1 MKKRF
6 RSLVV
11 LATMVAL
18 VLSMSGI
25 AFAQFSDVAK
35 DAPYATHVELLNSLG
50 IAKGYPDGTFGVN
63 QPMTRQ
69 EFAVFVVRA
78 MGKERLAEGFANNPT
93 GFKDDK
99 QIGDWARGAVYLASQ
114 MGIIAGYPD
123 GTFKPQGN
131 VTHAEALT
139 MLVRALGF
147 KKYAEDLG
155 AWPVGYLLAA
165 DNLGITEGLTVFP
178 NVPMVRSEMAIALAN
193 TLFAT
198 TAKNLDPTG
207 LNDGSPNK
215 DKASETAWI
224 VTVWKKV
231 YSRAIGVTG
240 TVDSITTWNNTI
252 VVGGKTYSYDPDT
265 TNGVEVTVNGASPG
279 WAGGT
284 KGSNGISGL
293 QTFLN
298 NNPGTQVTVY
308 AEGTKA
314 KAIDVIYWNG
324 KNAKLT
330 AVNITSTSVTI
341 DVNDRGTNK
350 TGINISPNTKI
361 TIDGQQATA
370 QQLKTAFQNAAG
382 ALVSIRVPGSDGA
395 LAAGNSAVEVAVLI
409 NNTVSGKVTATGTD
423 VKGSYAVINGQKVYF
438 DTTYGLSAPGL
449 NASVVWLLGT
459 DGVAYLDLSSTGP
472 ALTTFQARY
481 VGSQQD
487 TSGTT
492 YTYQYADGSTVTGNT
507 APGGGAAVGDFVT
520 YSGASYSKV
529 TLPTAATGTSITKLS
544 ATSVKVGSAA
554 YAIAP
559 YGAWVDDQ
567 VSNTKKAYADWT
579 VPSGINAVYLFF
591 NSNGE
596 VDLIVVTP

>member
-78 MGKERLAEGFANNPT
+78 MGKERLAEGFANTPT

-131 VTHAEALT
+131 VTQAEALT

-165 DNLGITEGLTVFP
+165 EELGITQGLTVFP

-198 TAKNLDPTG
+198 TAKN
-207 LNDGSPNK
+207 NDGSPNK
-215 DKASETAWI
+215 DKIKDTAWI
-224 VTVWKKV
+224 RTVWNKNYDRAVGNSGKV
-231 YSRAIGVTG
+231 EAITLWNN
-240 TVDSITTWNNTI
+240 SITI
-252 VVGGKTYSYDPDT
+252 GGKTFTYATDVKVAINRDITAEWEKDDPNLKKIEDVKVGDVVEYLVDT
-265 TNGVEVTVNGASPG
+265 ENKITRINIV
-279 WAGGT
+279 
-284 KGSNGISGL
+284 
-293 QTFLN
+293 
-298 NNPGTQVTVY
+298 
-308 AEGTKA
+308 
-314 KAIDVIYWNG
+314 YWNV

-330 AVNITSTSVTI
+330 GVTVDSNNAKI
-341 DVNDRGTNK
+341 DVDNK
-350 TGINISPNTKI
+350 GKESRSGLDIKGAQI
-361 TIDGQQATA
+361 TIDGQTANATD
-370 QQLKTAFQNAAG
+370 LKNAFNNSG
-382 ALVSIRVPGSDGA
+382 KNVLVSIRIANTRGG
-395 LAAGNSAVEVAVLI
+395 LADVSATNQIVEVAAI
-409 NNTVSGKVTATGTD
+409 TNKIVSGKVTGYGTD
-423 VKGSYAVINGQKVYF
+423 LDGSYALIDGQKVYYS
-438 DTTYGLSAPGL
+438 TVYGINQPSTG
-449 NASVVWLLGT
+449 NTVKWLLGT
-459 DGVAYLDLSSTGP
+459 DGVAYLSIGVAGPTLPAKYDALYAGTHTDAEGKTVHTFQFADGTTRSVSTAEIDTANCTVGEVCFWNGSKFYDVTDGTNGNTSNDLNQTTVAKRSTG
-472 ALTTFQARY
+472 LL
-481 VGSQQD
+481 VG
-487 TSGTT
+487 
-492 YTYQYADGSTVTGNT
+492 
-507 APGGGAAVGDFVT
+507 
-520 YSGASYSKV
+520 
-529 TLPTAATGTSITKLS
+529 
-544 ATSVKVGSAA
+544 TSVKALAS
-554 YAIAP
+554 
-559 YGAWVDDQ
+559 YGVWVKTNSGDLEKYDEWTPDDDKY
-567 VSNTKKAYADWT
+567 TYD
-579 VPSGINAVYLFF
+579 VYY
-591 NSNGE
+591 NSYGE
-596 VDLIVVTP
+596 VDYIVEKNK